1 MGSWGPGVF
10 SDDLACEIRDQY
22 RALLGEGRDGV
33 TATDLL
39 LGTFGQALA
48 DQDSAPVFW
57 LSLAVVQWRMG
68 RLEERV
74 QLSALRAID
83 DGSALRSWQHD
94 SKLLRARR
102 KELDKVAALLNS
114 PPPKA
119 KQVRKRF
126 KNSCD
131 WARGELIAF
140 RLRSG
145 RYVIFRVLG
154 HWIDAGGTSPVVEVL
169 DWCGEI
175 IPQVADLETLA
186 IRRTKEDVPVSL
198 KRWMTSE
205 RRQFMIG
212 EVNKRRIPHDRI
224 SRLDLKLPPTQ
235 EVGGFSVWL
244 WRTIDEQLER
254 EFGYR

>member
-1 MGSWGPGVF
+1 MGSWGPEVF
-10 SDDLACEIRDQY
+10 SDDLACDIREQY
-22 RALLGEGRDGV
+22 RTLLGEGRDGV
-33 TATDLL
+33 TATDFL
-39 LGTFGQALA
+39 LGTFSEALA

-57 LSLAVVQWRMG
+57 LSLAVVQWRLG

-94 SKLLRARR
+94 PRLLRARR
-102 KELDKVAALLNS
+102 RALDKVVALLNS
-114 PPPKA
+114 PQPKA
-119 KQVRKRF
+119 KQVRKRL

-145 RYVIFRVLG
+145 RYVIFRVIG
-154 HWIDAGGTSPVVEVL
+154 SWIDAGGTKPVIEVI

-175 IPQVADLETLA
+175 IPPVADLETLA
-186 IRRTKEDVPVSL
+186 IRTTKEDVPVAL
-198 KRWMTSE
+198 KQWIPSE
-205 RRQFMIG
+205 RKQFMIG
-212 EVNKRRIPHDRI
+212 EVSERRMPHDRI

-235 EVGGFSVWL
+235 EVGGFSCWL
-244 WRTIDEQLER
+244 WRTIDDQLQR
-254 EFGYR
+254 DFNYC